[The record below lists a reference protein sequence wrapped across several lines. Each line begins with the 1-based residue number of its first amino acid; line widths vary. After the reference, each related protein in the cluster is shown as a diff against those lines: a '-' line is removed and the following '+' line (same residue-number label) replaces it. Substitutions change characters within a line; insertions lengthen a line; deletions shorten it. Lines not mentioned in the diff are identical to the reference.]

1 MRETLYT
8 IPVWDGFGSGE
19 GCPLCRI
26 YQILEKQALSG
37 ILGPAMMEPSI
48 REETN
53 RLGFCPRHMGM
64 LARQEGKL
72 PFEYETDFEDTG
84 AVSSAAGQG

>member
-1 MRETLYT
+1 MDEGNAVHHPGMGWIWL
-8 IPVWDGFGSGE
+8 GE

-53 RLGFCPRHMGM
+53 RLASAPVTWGCWPAG
-64 LARQEGKL
+64 GKAPFAL
-72 PFEYETDFEDTG
+72 PASNAGRG
-84 AVSSAAGQG
+84 AAPGN